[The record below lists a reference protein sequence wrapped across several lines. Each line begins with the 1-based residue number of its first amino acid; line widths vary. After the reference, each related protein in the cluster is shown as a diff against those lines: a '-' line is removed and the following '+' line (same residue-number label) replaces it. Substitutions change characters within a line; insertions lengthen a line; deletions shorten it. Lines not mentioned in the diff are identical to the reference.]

1 MHLWHRSPPSTDL
14 CQLVTKLGN
23 ATVVNRLVMNTRLG
37 CFVNDLE
44 TSVSPANPALPRRC
58 LTLETWYGK
67 ASKDL
72 MTANI
77 TTIGK
82 LPDWVPSA
90 VRLYLSHTENGCSL
104 REIAR
109 AEGVHASTVLRQVR
123 RFENRRDDPLVDC
136 ALGRLIQPAPEAQSQ
151 TESRAMHHSP
161 PTVPN
166 RLPVDEATLDAEAR
180 RILPRLSEPGA
191 VMAVAQDMDRAV
203 VMRDGAEGAVRFAVL
218 DRPIAEAFALR
229 DWIACIQ
236 AGRVSRYEITT
247 GGRAA
252 LRQFNTGKTA
262 PSSLQDPDDAR
273 GTRPVTLE
281 SPVTAL
287 ARRRDRDGKP
297 FLTADLV
304 IAAER
309 LREDFEIAQMGPRV
323 SQDWD
328 RFLTGPVQG
337 APASRGGAGQGSSA
351 ARDRVSAALRE
362 LGPGLADMAL
372 RCCCH
377 LEGLETAERK
387 LGWSAR
393 SGKIVLRI
401 ALLRLQRHYGDLG
414 DTGKMMG

>member
-1 MHLWHRSPPSTDL
+1 M
-14 CQLVTKLGN
+14 
-23 ATVVNRLVMNTRLG
+23 
-37 CFVNDLE
+37 VNDLE
-44 TSVSPANPALPRRC
+44 TSVSSVIPVLPRRC
-58 LTLETWYGK
+58 RRLETRCGK
-67 ASKDL
+67 ASEDY
-72 MTANI
+72 MTANL

-136 ALGRLIQPAPEAQSQ
+136 ALGRLLEPAPEAQGQ
-151 TESRAMHHSP
+151 TESRDMHHTP
-161 PTVPN
+161 PPVPK
-166 RLPVDEATLDAEAR
+166 RLPVDEATLNAEAQ
-180 RILPRLSEPGA
+180 RILPRLAEPGA
-191 VMAVAQDMDRAV
+191 VMAVAQDMERAV
-203 VMRDGAEGAVRFAVL
+203 VMRDGPEGAVRLAVL
-218 DRPIAEAFALR
+218 DRPMAEAFALR
-229 DWIACIQ
+229 DWIVCIQ
-236 AGRVSRYEITT
+236 PGRVSRYEIAPA
-247 GGRAA
+247 GRAA
-252 LRQFNTGKTA
+252 LRQFGGAKSGA
-262 PSSLQDPDDAR
+262 PVAGAMQDPDDLR
-273 GTRPVTLE
+273 GTRPVTIE

-287 ARRRDRDGKP
+287 ARRRDRDGNP

-304 IAAER
+304 VAAER

-337 APASRGGAGQGSSA
+337 APAARGVAGQGSRA

-377 LEGLETAERK
+377 LEGLETAERR

-401 ALLRLQRHYGDLG
+401 ALLRLQRHYDDLG
-414 DTGKMMG
+414 ESGKMIG